1 MAEVGDLDFQAFIH
15 ERHGARVG
23 GREDG
28 GHAYVYS
35 SDTATRRAFER
46 MKPVE
51 LAVTAAVRV
60 FKDIGKSQ
68 LLGHAV
74 KVGENQFPRVHA
86 LGMQAARSL
95 GIAPPT
101 IYIVNSPTMNAA
113 TYGTNEDSFIMIHSA
128 LIDHYSDE
136 ELLFV
141 IGHECGHI
149 HNSHVIYLTAMHYL
163 SHLASAFVRWA
174 GVPAH
179 LALLSWARRAEI
191 TCDRAG
197 LLCSGDLAVAQRA
210 LTKLA
215 LGSSKL
221 YNELNLD
228 AFVEQHKE
236 ARVGIGRFAEY
247 QASHPW
253 LPKRVVALRA
263 FAESALFREQQEAG
277 SGGLTMDEVDEKVHE
292 VIKVAG

>member
-1 MAEVGDLDFQAFIH
+1 MAEVGNLDFQSFVQT
-15 ERHGARVG
+15 RGGTRVS
-23 GREDG
+23 GREG
-28 GHAYVYS
+28 GSHEYVYS
-35 SDTATRRAFER
+35 SDTATREAFER

-74 KVGENQFPRVHA
+74 KVGENQFPRVHS
-86 LGMQAARSL
+86 LGTHAAEAL
-95 GIAPPT
+95 GIAQPT

-113 TYGTNEDSFIMIHSA
+113 TYGTNDDSFIMIHSA
-128 LIDHYSDE
+128 LIDHYTDE

-191 TCDRAG
+191 TCDRAA
-197 LLCSGDLAVAQRA
+197 LLCCGDLSVAQRA

-228 AFVEQHKE
+228 AFVDQHKE
-236 ARVGIGRFAEY
+236 ARRGIGRFAEY

-263 FAESALFREQQEAG
+263 FAESALFREQLQIG
-277 SGGLTMDEVDEKVHE
+277 PGGLTMEEVDERVHE